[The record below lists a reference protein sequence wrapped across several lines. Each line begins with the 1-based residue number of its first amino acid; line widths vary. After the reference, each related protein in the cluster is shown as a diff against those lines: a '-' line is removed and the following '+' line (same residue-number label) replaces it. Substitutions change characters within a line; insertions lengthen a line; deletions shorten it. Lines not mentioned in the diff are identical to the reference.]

1 MDRILRAFVGFF
13 RAIANVPEALAAFRT
28 GYVKGASDVRRE
40 KGAVFPTA
48 AATTLKRAVIL
59 AGLIFGTIR
68 REVPR

>member
-40 KGAVFPTA
+40 KGAVFPPP
-48 AATTLKRAVIL
+48 
-59 AGLIFGTIR
+59 
-68 REVPR
+68 PRLRSNGRSSLQA